1 MQTKEQIY
9 EDFQKLKSNKKKVE
23 YLIGHR
29 DAQKAHPGQYTHLSI
44 NWDNLITAWSD
55 KNPRDYFYKQVFG
68 RTYQEQMDFES
79 AQDGKEEE
87 LNERNSGNPR
97 PIKIQA

>member
-1 MQTKEQIY
+1 MQTKEQIF
-9 EDFQKLKSNKKKVE
+9 EDFKKLKSNKSKVK
-23 YLIGHR
+23 YLEGHR
-29 DAQKAHPGQYTHLSI
+29 DAQKAHPNQYNHLSVK
-44 NWDNLITAWSD
+44 WDNLIIAYQQ

-87 LNERNSGNPR
+87 LNERKTGNP
-97 PIKIQA
+97 KELKLKA